1 MGDVVSAFRESW
13 DPDVVLLVDI
23 VCSHLY
29 PISGLPRFSYIS
41 IACTILQTCL
51 FPEYFCARI
60 LQIFISSELSLPTKD
75 VLPCVSDE

>member
-13 DPDVVLLVDI
+13 DPDVVLLVDT

-29 PISGLPRFSYIS
+29 PISGSSALFRSTVF
-41 IACTILQTCL
+41 TILQTCL
-51 FPEYFCARI
+51 FPECFCARI
-60 LQIFISSELSLPTKD
+60 LQIVISSELSLPTKD